1 MPFSSIAEDEQII
14 ELLEEIDENFS
25 AIKTTLRDLKIK
37 FGKIAGKSKE
47 IVDDCK
53 PWINFFDVQTKSVFS
68 PLSDLQL
75 NSLGYTQIAQSP
87 DNLKYASP
95 KNPFIEMESSE
106 LLNKS
111 LFKDIKTDSHSF
123 SSTPICIDKENN
135 TGNQKTTRQ
144 CDSEDTEYDIK
155 PFEKELLPEIFQEE
169 RDLIDLYNFIVSKGS
184 VSVENILEKFSEVQ
198 PEKLEILI
206 SFLCRKRFV
215 KQKNARI
222 TVEK

>member
-1 MPFSSIAEDEQII
+1 MSYSSIAEDEQII

-37 FGKIAGKSKE
+37 FGNVAGKNRE

-53 PWINFFDVQTKSVFS
+53 PWINFFEVQTKSAFS

-75 NSLGYTQIAQSP
+75 NSLGYTQLAQSP
-87 DNLKYASP
+87 DNLKYSSP
-95 KNPFIEMESSE
+95 KNPFVEMESSE
-106 LLNKS
+106 LLNKCI
-111 LFKDIKTDSHSF
+111 FKDIKTDSPSF
-123 SSTPICIDKENN
+123 SSTTLCIDKENSEN
-135 TGNQKTTRQ
+135 PKAKEQ

-155 PFEKELLPEIFQEE
+155 PFERELIPEIFQEE
-169 RDLIDLYNFIVSKGS
+169 HDLIDLYNFILSRGS

-215 KQKNARI
+215 KQKNASI